1 MQDANSS
8 FERAIHIYGSAED
21 FSLLKKRERCKDR
34 CRRKMIEQAK
44 KILFVKLKYFSLENF
59 FRVNNQTNQ
68 GRL

>member
-1 MQDANSS
+1 
-8 FERAIHIYGSAED
+8 
-21 FSLLKKRERCKDR
+21 
-34 CRRKMIEQAK
+34 MIEQAK